1 MSVSAAPSSVPSMAP
16 TMSLIA
22 IEKEGMACSR
32 MAATLPGLQ
41 SLSGK

>member
-22 IEKEGMACSR
+22 IENEGMACSR